1 MVQKKRI
8 LVACGTGIAT
18 SVAVANK
25 IKNIFEEKGYGNRV
39 EFGTCA
45 VAELHAKAP
54 KYDLVVTTAHNSK
67 ELPVKVIMGVA
78 FLIGRGTE
86 PVLKEIVEYLELEK

>member
-1 MVQKKRI
+1 MAKKRI

-25 IKNIFEEKGYGNRV
+25 IKNLFEDKGYGDKV

-45 VAELHAKAP
+45 VAELHAKAH

-67 ELPVKVIMGVA
+67 ELPVPVIMGVA

-86 PVLKEIVEYLELEK
+86 PVFKQIMDTLGL